1 MNWIVLLLFYCLTG
15 IWYWKFT
22 RHWEHLDR
30 VITDLA
36 RGKRPASFVFS
47 GSKRFRK
54 LALKLESLADEQ
66 TGTQKRI
73 EEEKFNFETILTNMA
88 EGVLV
93 VDPSHRILL
102 VNDSFCRLFQ
112 IKSDPKGQSVLSVIR
127 DASIE
132 ELIRLTLTTGA
143 PQAREIV
150 PYPQPDLHFAA
161 NAVPLRDE
169 QGIVHGAVGVFHDI
183 SRLRQLEKVRQ
194 EFVANVSHELRT
206 PLSIFHGY
214 LENLLDNL
222 EMQPADLQSILMIMR
237 KHSLRLNALL
247 EDLLTIARLESRRE
261 KLEQVEIRPG
271 PFMNEILKD
280 WRLKLAERKIEPLFE
295 VAPDLMPILGDPFR
309 LEQVFNNLLE
319 NAIKFTP
326 IGGRITLTAFP
337 NDSQIE
343 IRISDTGVGI
353 PPADLPHVFEQ
364 FYRVEKARSR
374 ETGGTGL
381 GLSIVKHI
389 ITLHGGSV
397 KAESVFG
404 KGTTFILRLPA
415 QDPIPPVLTT

>member
-1 MNWIVLLLFYCLTG
+1 MLWISLLLLSVLTG
-15 IWYWKFT
+15 TWIWKYNQHWK
-22 RHWEHLDR
+22 HLETI
-30 VITDLA
+30 ITDLTE
-36 RGKRPASFVFS
+36 GKRPASFVFL
-47 GSKRFRK
+47 GSRRFGK

-66 TGTQKRI
+66 KGTRKRI
-73 EEEKFNFETILTNMA
+73 EEEKFNFETILTSMA

-93 VDPSHRILL
+93 VDLEHKILL
-102 VNDSFCRLFQ
+102 VNDSLCRLFQ
-112 IKSDPKGQSVLSVIR
+112 IKTDPKGQSVLSALR
-127 DASIE
+127 DSSIE
-132 ELIRLTLTTGA
+132 ELIRITLATGL

-150 PYPQPDLHFAA
+150 PQPQPDSHFAA

-169 QGIVHGAVGVFHDI
+169 QGGVHGVVGVFHDI

-214 LENLLDNL
+214 LENLMDDL
-222 EMQPADLQSILMIMR
+222 EMPRADLQKILTVMR

-261 KLEQVEIRPG
+261 RLDRIEIQPG
-271 PFMNEILKD
+271 PFIEEILKD
-280 WRLKLAERKIEPLFE
+280 WRLKLAERQITATLE
-295 VAPDLMPILGDPFR
+295 VAADLKSILADPFR
-309 LEQVFNNLLE
+309 MEQVFNNLIE

-326 IGGRITLTAFP
+326 QGGRITITATSSG
-337 NDSQIE
+337 SQIE

-389 ITLHGGSV
+389 ITLHGGWV
-397 KAESVFG
+397 EAESDFG
-404 KGTTFILRLPA
+404 KGATILLRLPT
-415 QDPIPPVLTT
+415 IPENLSN

>member
-1 MNWIVLLLFYCLTG
+1 MSWILLTILCLLAG
-15 IWYWKFT
+15 GWFLKYN
-22 RHWEHLDR
+22 RHWQHLER

-36 RGKRPASFVFS
+36 EGRRPASFVFL
-47 GSKRFRK
+47 GSRRFRK

-66 TGTQKRI
+66 KGTRKRI
-73 EEEKFNFETILTNMA
+73 EEEKFNFETILTSMA

-93 VDPSHRILL
+93 VDLDHQILL
-102 VNDSFCRLFQ
+102 VNDSLCRLFQ
-112 IKSDPKGQSVLSVIR
+112 IKSDPKGQSVLSALR
-127 DASIE
+127 DSSIE
-132 ELIRLTLTTGA
+132 ELIRDTLSTGS

-150 PYPQPDLHFAA
+150 PQPQPDSHFAA

-169 QGIVHGAVGVFHDI
+169 QGGVHGVVGVFHDI
-183 SRLRQLEKVRQ
+183 SRLRKLEKVRQ

-214 LENLLDNL
+214 LENLLDDL
-222 EMQPADLQSILMIMR
+222 EMPSADLQSILLIMR
-237 KHSLRLNALL
+237 KHSRRLNALL

-261 KLEQVEIRPG
+261 RLDQVEILPT
-271 PFMNEILKD
+271 PFIEEIMKD
-280 WRLKLAERKIEPLFE
+280 WRLKLAERQITATFKA
-295 VAPDLMPILGDPFR
+295 APDLKPMLGEPFR
-309 LEQVFNNLLE
+309 MEQVFNNLLE

-326 IGGRITLTAFP
+326 VGGEITITATS

-343 IRISDTGVGI
+343 IRVSDTGVGI

-397 KAESVFG
+397 EVESVLG
-404 KGTTFILRLPA
+404 KGATILLRLPVA
-415 QDPIPPVLTT
+415 SDS